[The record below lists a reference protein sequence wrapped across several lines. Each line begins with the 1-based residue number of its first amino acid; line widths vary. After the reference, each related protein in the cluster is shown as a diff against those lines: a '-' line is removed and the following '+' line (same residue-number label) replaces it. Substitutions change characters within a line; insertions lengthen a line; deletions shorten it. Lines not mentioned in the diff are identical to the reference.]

1 MSKRTVLPLSLILL
15 TLSGCETQSTLDHS
29 EQLHLNGD
37 INGSVDVL
45 QAQAKKNP
53 KDAKLRTAMY
63 GKTELLVSHY
73 SREANAALIRG
84 DDAGAIRA
92 LQTLLKYDPANL
104 GARQQIQS
112 VQSMVYLR
120 PMLAQANAIKQSN
133 PQEALR
139 QVRQIIAQ
147 KPNYTEAVELRDA
160 LTRELVK
167 ADNLN
172 PKLSSAMQKPVSLS
186 FTSQSLTT
194 IFETISQMSGINFIV
209 DKDIDP
215 NAMASISAPRTTAED
230 ALNLLL
236 STNQLQK
243 KILNANTILIY
254 PSRPD
259 KDRLYREL
267 AVRTFY
273 LSHADPKVAAAEI
286 KQILKP
292 KEVLVDERLS
302 AVIVRDGLDT
312 LSAVEKL
319 VQAID
324 IAQSE
329 VTVDIQVLEVSLADE
344 QSLGISYPEGIGLS
358 VGNFGDLVGGAVG
371 TSLSQLGGLNSS
383 NILLDS
389 GSTSVRV
396 NALLR
401 SGNTVTLAN
410 PRVRVKNRESAQVS
424 IGDKIPVITST
435 TANLV
440 TTSSVSYQ
448 DVGLKIDLKP
458 NVSLND
464 EISLDMQID
473 MSHITKRIPGTETVP
488 ATFEL
493 GSRSTKTTLTARN
506 NETQIVSGLIRT
518 ADTENV
524 GGIPGLSKIPW
535 IGKYLFGSTDAVKE
549 RTEIILLITPRI
561 ERNLD
566 LPMSQVS
573 TFSSGTE
580 ARSSTEGLVLRN
592 SANLSLKSEG
602 PPSTGL
608 PPPLQ
613 QSDVNWQALPP
624 PVQQSSMDQAGGAPA
639 PATPPPMTTTTT
651 TTTVVPAPVPPS
663 PQP

>member
-1 MSKRTVLPLSLILL
+1 MSKRIVFPLSLILL
-15 TLSGCETQSTLDHS
+15 LVNGCETQSTLQES
-29 EQLHLNGD
+29 EQLRLKGD
-37 INGSVDVL
+37 IGGSVGVL
-45 QAQAKKNP
+45 QARAKKNP
-53 KDAKLRTAMY
+53 DDIKLRTAGY
-63 GKTELLVSHY
+63 SQTEILISKY
-73 SREANAALIRG
+73 SREANAALMRG
-84 DDAGAIRA
+84 DEAAAIRA
-92 LQTLLKYDPANL
+92 LQTLLRYDPANL
-104 GARQQIQS
+104 GASQQIQNIRA
-112 VQSMVYLR
+112 MTYLR
-120 PMLAQANAIKQSN
+120 PMLARANELKQTN

-167 ADNLN
+167 VDNLN
-172 PKLSSAMQKPVSLS
+172 PKLSSAMQRPVSLS
-186 FTSQSLTT
+186 FSSQNLNT
-194 IFETISQMSGINFIV
+194 IFETISQMSGINFIM

-215 NAMASISAPRTTAED
+215 NAMASISAPKTTAED

-254 PSRPD
+254 PARPD
-259 KDRLYREL
+259 KERLYREL

-273 LSHADPKVAAAEI
+273 LSHADPKLAAAEI

-312 LSAVEKL
+312 LGAVEKL

-344 QSLGISYPEGIGLS
+344 QNLGIGYPESIGFS
-358 VGNFGDLVGGAVG
+358 IGNFPNLVGGDLG
-371 TSLSQLGGLNSS
+371 TSLAQLGGLNSS

-389 GSTSVRV
+389 GSTSIRL

-401 SGNTVTLAN
+401 SGNTATLAN
-410 PRVRVKNRESAQVS
+410 PRVRIKNRESAQVS
-424 IGDKIPVITST
+424 IGDKIPVITNT

-440 TTSSVSYQ
+440 TTATVTYQ
-448 DVGLKIDLKP
+448 DVGLKIDIKP

-473 MSHITKRIPGTETVP
+473 MSHITKRVPGTGTIP

-506 NETQIVSGLIRT
+506 NETQVISGLIRT
-518 ADTENV
+518 ADIEDT
-524 GGIPGLSKIPW
+524 GGLPGLSRIPF
-535 IGKYLFGSTDAVKE
+535 IGKYLFGSTKTTKE
-549 RTEIILLITPRI
+549 KTEIILLITPRI

-592 SANLSLKSEG
+592 STNLNLKSEG
-602 PPSTGL
+602 PPSAPM
-608 PPPLQ
+608 PPPMT
-613 QSDVNWQALPP
+613 QSDTNWQALPP
-624 PVQQSSMDQAGGAPA
+624 PLQQNSMDPAGSLPSPKAAAPLS
-639 PATPPPMTTTTT
+639 TPTTTI
-651 TTTVVPAPVPPS
+651 VPAPPA

>member
-1 MSKRTVLPLSLILL
+1 MSNRPAFPLFLIVLVLG
-15 TLSGCETQSTLDHS
+15 GCETQNTLEES
-29 EQLHLNGD
+29 EQLRLKGD

-45 QAQAKKNP
+45 RAEAKKNP
-53 KDAKLRTAMY
+53 DDLRLRTAMFS
-63 GKTELLVSHY
+63 KTELLVSKY
-73 SREANAALIRG
+73 SGEANAALIRG
-84 DDAGAIRA
+84 DDAGAVNA
-92 LQTLLKYDPANL
+92 LKTLLKYDPSNL
-104 GARQQIQS
+104 GARQQIQNI
-112 VQSMVYLR
+112 QNMMHLR
-120 PMLAQANAIKQSN
+120 PMLAQANAIKQTN

-167 ADNLN
+167 VNNLN
-172 PKLSSAMQKPVSLS
+172 PKLSSAMQKPVSLN
-186 FTSQSLTT
+186 FTSQGLST
-194 IFETISQMSGINFIV
+194 IFETISQLSGINFIV

-215 NAMASISAPRTTAED
+215 NAIASISAPKTTVED

-243 KILNANTILIY
+243 KILNANTLLIY
-254 PSRPD
+254 PSTPD
-259 KDRLYREL
+259 KERLYREL

-273 LSHADPKVAAAEI
+273 LSHADPKLAAAEI

-302 AVIVRDGLDT
+302 AVIVRDGFDT

-329 VTVDIQVLEVSLADE
+329 VTVDIQVLEVSLTDE
-344 QSLGISYPEGIGLS
+344 LNLGISYPESIGVSL
-358 VGNFGDLVGGAVG
+358 GNFGDVADG
-371 TSLSQLGGLNSS
+371 TSLRQLGNLDSS
-383 NILLDS
+383 NILLDA
-389 GSTSVRV
+389 GSTSARI

-410 PRVRVKNRESAQVS
+410 PRVRVKNRESAHVS
-424 IGDKIPVITST
+424 IGDKIPVITNT
-435 TANLV
+435 TANLI
-440 TTSSVSYQ
+440 TTASVSYQ
-448 DVGLKIDLKP
+448 DVGLKIDIKP

-473 MSHITKRIPGTETVP
+473 MSHITKRIAGTDTIP

-518 ADTENV
+518 SEIENT
-524 GGIPGLSKIPW
+524 GGLPGLSKIPW
-535 IGKYLFGSTDAVKE
+535 IGKYLFGSTKGTQE
-549 RTEIILLITPRI
+549 KTEIILLITPRI

-592 SANLSLKSEG
+592 SANLNLKSQG
-602 PPSTGL
+602 SPSAPI

-613 QSDVNWQALPP
+613 QPDSNWQVLPSPMQQPTMDSAGAP
-624 PVQQSSMDQAGGAPA
+624 PVPSA
-639 PATPPPMTTTTT
+639 PMTTTTT
-651 TTTVVPAPVPPS
+651 TTTVVPAQPVTRPTP
-663 PQP
+663 